1 MEQVSPPAPGQ
12 IGSLVTM
19 HTALDCKDPTLDDG
33 YPHPILW
40 RVHYATLCVSNWGS
54 AELKALIYGLLR
66 DEEEDEDEDD
76 EDEDEDDEDD
86 DDEEEDEDEVHQMKR
101 GKMCEFIL
109 HNFVVN
115 SPATIA

>member
-1 MEQVSPPAPGQ
+1 
-12 IGSLVTM
+12 M

-54 AELKALIYGLLR
+54 AELKALIYGLLQ
-66 DEEEDEDEDD
+66 DEDEDEDEEDEDEDD
-76 EDEDEDDEDD
+76 EEDDEDD
-86 DDEEEDEDEVHQMKR
+86 GDDEEENEDEVHQMKR

>member
-1 MEQVSPPAPGQ
+1 
-12 IGSLVTM
+12 
-19 HTALDCKDPTLDDG
+19 
-33 YPHPILW
+33 
-40 RVHYATLCVSNWGS
+40 VSNWGS

-66 DEEEDEDEDD
+66 DEEEDEDEDDEDEDEDD